1 MVERIEGG
9 RGLAGDAEGVEDV
22 DRAEGLA
29 GATGDPGIFALG
41 VDADHGA
48 VSREQVRDDGSHPF
62 ACARRGHRQ
71 QMGRTVIA
79 KELSGLAVAADQQA
93 GIGAGEGGRF
103 LVGGEAG
110 RAVGF
115 AFHVPEMDNQR
126 IGEEPEG
133 ERGHYQQRDEIEQ
146 ENRNRTGADAYLF
159 KGETAAEAD
168 HEQGHDEDE
177 KDTEQRFPDSERR
190 SEQSDE
196 RP

>member
-93 GIGAGEGGRF
+93 GIGAGEGGGF

-115 AFHVPEMDNQR
+115 AVHIPEMDNQR
-126 IGEEPEG
+126 IGEEAEG
-133 ERGHYQQRDEIEQ
+133 ERQQHQQRDEIEQ
-146 ENRNRTGADAYLF
+146 ENRNRADAKADLF
-159 KGETAAEAD
+159 ESEAAAEAD
-168 HEQGHDEDE
+168 DEQDDNKEEQKPE
-177 KDTEQRFPDSERR
+177 KRFPDAERCG
-190 SEQSDE
+190 EQSDE